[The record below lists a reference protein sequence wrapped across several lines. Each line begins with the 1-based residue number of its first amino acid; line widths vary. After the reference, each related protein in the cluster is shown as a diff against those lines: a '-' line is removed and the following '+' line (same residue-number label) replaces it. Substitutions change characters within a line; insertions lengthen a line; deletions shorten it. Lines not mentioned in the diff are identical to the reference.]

1 MPRRKRHAP
10 GDTVYHVINR
20 GNGRAE
26 VFHKDDDYA
35 AFIKILSL
43 AAERHNMRILAYC
56 LMPNH
61 FHLVLWP
68 RGDSDL
74 SAFMQWLTTCHV
86 RRYHKYYK
94 SSGHVWQGRYKS
106 FPIQD
111 NKHLLTVLKYVERN
125 PVRAKLVQ
133 KSQDWKYSSAR
144 FWVGETG
151 TGSLLRRGS
160 GGLVPVPFSPVVL
173 AGALADNFA
182 GKGEQA
188 GSEPESGSG
197 TSLRSEPDPDSS
209 IVSWLFEGPTSRP
222 RPWLRFVNRV
232 QAQEALRKLRLA
244 VQRGSPFGDDEWIQN
259 AAMKMGLEST
269 LKPRGRPKR

>member
-1 MPRRKRHAP
+1 MPRRKRHTP
-10 GDTVYHVINR
+10 GDTVYHIINR

-26 VFHKDDDYA
+26 VFHKDDDYL

-68 RGDSDL
+68 RADSDL
-74 SAFMQWLTTCHV
+74 SAFMQWLTTSHV
-86 RRYHKYYK
+86 RRYHKFYK

-106 FPIQD
+106 FPVQGS
-111 NKHLLTVLKYVERN
+111 KHLLTVLKYVERN
-125 PVRAKLVQ
+125 PVRAKLA
-133 KSQDWKYSSAR
+133 KKAQDWKYSSAR
-144 FWVGETG
+144 FWLGETG
-151 TGSLLRRGS
+151 TGSVERS
-160 GGLVPVPFSPVVL
+160 SEVPVPLSPVGL
-173 AGALADNFA
+173 AGDGEHIDKVA

-188 GSEPESGSG
+188 SGIANAAPETGSG
-197 TSLRSEPDPDSS
+197 TSLRSEADPDSS
-209 IVSWLFEGPTSRP
+209 ICEGPIPRP

-259 AAMKMGLEST
+259 AAIKLGLEST
-269 LKPRGRPKR
+269 LKPRGRPKSS